1 MHDNKSVDEMNSWRW
16 KQSKFMKMMKEMKW
30 DNARQKIKESKE
42 MWRILE
48 NSRKPVLEEKKNRCR
63 WYKNV
68 IMQIKQNRK

>member
-48 NSRKPVLEEKKNRCR
+48 NSRKPVLEEKKTDADDIRM
-63 WYKNV
+63 W
-68 IMQIKQNRK
+68 